1 MKRKVKLNKIE
12 WNVVITSLLRSERE
26 SITESFQEM
35 YRKTREKIEGQL
47 YPTEL
52 CRLGHGKLYRLKED
66 FEDIIYGKIPKGT
79 VLKFDCVNL
88 GFAKFE
94 VKALG
99 QSFQIAIPPKIA
111 FKILEEEKEAK
122 S

>member
-1 MKRKVKLNKIE
+1 MKRKIKLNKIE

-35 YRKTREKIEGQL
+35 YRKTREKIESQL

-52 CRLGHGKLYRLKED
+52 CRLEHGKLYRLKKD
-66 FEDIIYGKIPKGT
+66 FEDIIYGKFSEGT

-99 QSFQIAIPPKIA
+99 QSFQIAIPLKIA

-122 S
+122 P